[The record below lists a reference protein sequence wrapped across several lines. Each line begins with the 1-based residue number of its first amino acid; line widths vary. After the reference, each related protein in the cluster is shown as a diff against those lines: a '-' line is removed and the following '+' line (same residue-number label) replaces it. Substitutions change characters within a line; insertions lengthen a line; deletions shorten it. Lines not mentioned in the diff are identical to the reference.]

1 MLHKSQANN
10 TRTGLLLP
18 GQAEKFAAGLDR
30 EPVPRI
36 GAGYLHLFANWKETH
51 QSNGLLFR
59 ARKKIDILVSATFV
73 GGVGGGGEN
82 REIVYEKTVE
92 NKEEYKRQRKNRT
105 ENKCKIGQC

>member
-59 ARKKIDILVSATFV
+59 ARKKIDILPPSRA
-73 GGVGGGGEN
+73 GGGARKGKM
-82 REIVYEKTVE
+82 YTKT
-92 NKEEYKRQRKNRT
+92 QL
-105 ENKCKIGQC
+105 